1 METHFDDIFL
11 FEDERS
17 MSNTT
22 EISYKWTKK
31 GKQPAIKQKKGRRKK
46 ITFFRSV
53 NPISCEVIVS
63 KVNKGNPKTFK

>member
-22 EISYKWTKK
+22 EISYKWTKRKTTSDKAKK
-31 GKQPAIKQKKGRRKK
+31 GKEKKNN
-46 ITFFRSV
+46 FF
-53 NPISCEVIVS
+53 
-63 KVNKGNPKTFK
+63 